1 MRKMRKSL
9 SLLLAM
15 LMLTSMMPI
24 GTVSLFDVPAVK
36 AEAAETTIAPPDGDT
51 TEDTESTYTWAFDAS
66 TGTLTIGGT
75 GVVNVELAKE
85 LESEESGNETDTD
98 TGTGTDAETTEVPDI
113 ASMLPWGE
121 NIKDIKHVVVEEGI
135 TGLGDGS
142 LSYLINM
149 ESISLPS
156 TLVTVGKGAFCY
168 ALSLKKL
175 IIPEGVTSIDEG
187 AFSTLTSLETL
198 ILPDSLQVCKDD
210 FSEICSYSLTNVT
223 LPACIESF
231 DSSYS
236 MYIENLYNKSLTV
249 AVDFSV
255 FDEGYEIIFTEEYR
269 YFLQLYNELL
279 LKKSVEEGLFGTVAD
294 ENALQQEFISK
305 FNARFGTSYT
315 IDSMN
320 DLFDDPDS
328 LTPLTINRTIY
339 CYENSAQ
346 HTVCTKHYD
355 KHILYG
361 TDTEHTS
368 CFTLSGTSTDD
379 NSNSFTWTVDITA
392 RTLTING
399 TGEMEF
405 ASYSNL
411 PGWYNV
417 SKFYDTVNIGEGI
430 TSFEGEY
437 VFSSIENLNLP
448 ATYTNTSIAESIFYC
463 KKVKNVNV
471 AEGNTTILSIDGVV
485 YVQLSEEELA
495 EFKSEYGTDST
506 GDLFLVYYPSGRSYF
521 SISDRTFSVLFL
533 GCYNYLNEITIPD
546 TVAYLL
552 LSLYSNSLKK
562 VNIPSSVKAL
572 VVETSELASSL
583 EEINV
588 DSDNTVY
595 ASKDGI
601 LFSKDFST
609 LYVYP
614 AAKDLSELV
623 LPESVTKIARDAIN
637 NYRGYSF
644 LSDVKILNKECVIE
658 SNAILEDITIHG
670 IPESTAQTYATE
682 NGNKFVSIE
691 EKEIAGV
698 AVKTMPNIT
707 EFMQGKSFVSDG
719 LTLTVT
725 YTDGTTSDRTAGFTV
740 SGFDS
745 SKLGICT
752 LTVDY
757 SGYATCT
764 FDVTIIEYVEPV
776 LTEGTQLT
784 VYVDGDGV
792 EYVKFVPAK
801 TAEYKFTYSS
811 TADGNYSVSL
821 YNANKEY
828 YDYLGSSVSL
838 TADTTYYVYLHNY
851 NNSAI
856 PFTLSVAESHYHS
869 YTKTLTKEATCAEAG
884 LYTYTCSCGESYTE
898 EIALL
903 PHADDNEDFVCDTCD
918 AEIKILYEGT
928 CGDTMTWKIYS
939 SGLMLIE
946 GSGEMTSYPW
956 SSYRNKITKVRM
968 ADEITSITSNAFY
981 NCTNLVDVKLPS
993 GLVSID
999 SYAFERCLNLKSIEL
1014 PAGVTSIGYG
1024 AFSRCSSLS
1033 AINLPSSVTSIG
1045 ETAFGDCTSLT
1056 AINVDSENT
1065 AYSSNNGVLYNK
1077 EGTVLVQCPG
1087 ALTTVEILTTT
1098 KEIGSYAF
1106 SDGKITAVTLP
1117 ELVTNIDS
1125 NAFAY
1130 CSDLTSVVLSD
1141 NLTTIGDDAFRDCEA
1156 LTKIT
1161 IPESVTDIG
1170 ERAFYSCGKLDDF
1183 NIPSSIRYID
1193 ENAFSG
1199 TAFYYNSNNWDNGAL
1214 YSDCC
1219 LIATNSS
1226 LPTDYTIKENTL
1238 FICKGALSGQ
1248 SEIENL
1254 TIPFVGSRAVTEA
1267 DEYQYPFG
1275 YIFGD
1280 NYSGSNSDYYQFNQD
1295 YDKGNMYSY
1304 VPKSLKN
1311 VTVTSGVIT
1320 TGAFDDCES
1329 LTISLSDNV
1338 TKVCDKAFDCY
1349 ECTVKFYG
1357 RNTEIYGSST
1367 AVDASLIFA
1376 YEASTAH
1383 VYAETYRVSYK
1394 LFDINQKK
1402 VVSAKLVNSLP
1413 LQKYSSEYALYYD
1426 ALLLMFEVVFD
1437 DSTTST
1443 LSLASL
1449 AASHNFDF
1457 DIIDLSDNEK
1467 ILRITNGTI
1476 TININVEFCE
1486 VTEVSELE
1494 INSLYTNLY
1503 GKYCTFVPEVSGT
1516 YYVYSKAYL
1525 YTEKVTSDM
1534 EEYQIEDKLS
1544 PQSYV
1549 SYGKEPLYNYFFYS
1563 SSDGLSAE
1571 YPFHNEFTLE
1581 AGHEYGILVFSE
1593 QFIISDHE
1601 LTSENSETKTY
1612 NDCYLGTVTETTL
1625 EYGYTI
1631 KESSSNSGEHVWS
1644 DFETLIEPTDNSC
1657 GLKKAVCER
1666 CGLVG
1671 YAVWETS
1678 SCSHEWTTTEVISEP
1693 TCSTAGEH
1701 KSTCLVCGNETTE
1714 TDYAIGHIA
1723 GEVKS
1728 YDEPKCTTNGTV
1740 VSICQKCGVEYSRDI
1755 YSRGHNYSTEWT
1767 VDSEAT
1773 CTTDGSKSHHCTKCN
1788 EKSDVTVI
1796 PATGHSYGDFVT
1808 ATEPTCTKTGLKKKT
1823 CSACGDVVTETIDA
1837 LGHDFSTE
1845 WTIDKA
1851 ATCTKDGSKSHHCTR
1866 CNEKSDVTVI
1876 PALGHDFSTEWT
1888 IDKAATC
1895 TKDGSKSHHCS
1906 RCSGKSDV
1914 TVISAT
1920 GHSYGDF
1927 VTVTEP
1933 TCTKTGLKKKTCS
1946 DCGDVVTETIDALG
1960 HDFSTEWTIDNA
1972 ATCTKDGSKSHHCT
1986 KCNEKSDITA
1996 LAMTGHAY
2004 GEFTVTKEPTCTSN
2018 GFKKKI
2024 CANCNDVVT
2033 ETIDA
2038 LGHDFSTEWTVDNA
2052 ATCTKDGSKSHH
2064 CSRCSGMSD
2073 VTVISATGHSYG
2085 DFVTVTEPT
2094 CTKTGLKK
2102 KTCSDCGDVVTET
2115 IDALGHDFST
2125 EWTIDNA
2132 ATCTKDGSKSHHC
2145 TKCNEKSDITA
2156 LAMTGHAYGEFTVT
2170 KEPTC
2175 TSNGFKKKICANC
2188 NDVVTETIDALGH
2201 DFSTEWTVDNAATCT
2216 KDGSKSHHCSRCS
2229 GMSDVTVISATGH
2242 SYGDFVTV
2250 TEPTCTKTGLKKKT
2264 CSACGD
2270 VVTENI
2276 DVLTAD
2282 GHSYSDYTTLTEPT
2296 CTLKGLKQK
2305 VCSVCGDIVKEEIPA
2320 LGHDFPE
2327 YTRTKEPTV
2336 LCEGEEQSTC
2346 TRCGHVDTIIL
2357 PAIQIDI
2364 DSNTNYGLAN
2374 FTVVNAQTKEPI
2386 KNAKI
2391 YIYTEEDGEN
2401 EFSTDENGKVSIV
2414 LPVGKQQ
2421 ISAYADGCLTRNL
2434 KINVKS
2440 GINDIP
2446 LIGLS
2451 NMKTYDAE
2459 VTQHPMTKEEIEEA
2473 GIDMEDPENNHV
2485 FKYELNLVFV
2495 PEVDW
2500 LSISYYM
2507 DDFGNIWPGG
2517 GNGSGSGSGGGGYGS
2532 GGGWVSSGSGSGKGT
2547 YYRYVDSDGGVKE
2560 IYPVSEYFYLIISGE
2575 VRWLKEMFD
2584 VEMLVINNS
2593 QTDTL
2598 ENLNATLNLPEGLS
2612 LAAMKGDEQSLSVD
2626 LDNVPEGGTSSV
2638 HWYVRGDTAG
2648 TYPIEATLTGMVMPF
2663 EEEIS
2668 DTFKAEKAIEVWAGN
2683 ALHLDFEVPGAAY
2696 YGEDYNVKITLTNVS
2711 DITLYNVSS
2720 FVTNIKQSRV
2730 THYSDGSVEE
2740 EIYMDKDVNIGD
2752 FAAEFKPGDKIVIE
2766 LSINILFKSKL
2777 MEYKL
2782 NKLIGY
2788 VDGIEKLIKSY
2799 KAIKTGLDIGSALI
2813 KGIGKVSKALDTFI
2827 SSAALATDKLNA
2839 TKALKEAVADFS
2851 LKYSKSESKTLDA
2864 SVKLANSSVGVMFN
2878 AFTANPDEWLK
2889 NSSVNDIQKLTGGI
2903 KTLGNSIS
2911 STDSSTK
2918 SFNVFD
2924 SIRTLISAIP
2934 VVFTLQEYF
2943 LVEDEDNTTSIPY
2956 SVSVLPNTPHYF
2968 GVSNLGRHLSNIL
2981 TVAARDFIKDSL
2993 PSYFLLLP
3001 GVNNELSTEDEKREI
3016 AVVENEIAQFKAKS
3030 ATGDVKYKAYIVRN
3044 EEQSKAKMLRAAA
3057 NTATNGF
3064 ELSSDAEDAVIE
3076 NGVLTFTGDAII
3088 NVKPL
3093 STQGGTLVVEADDGT
3108 KYEYDL
3114 NVIEQHEC
3122 DEDDYEVIISPTAD
3136 YDGFA
3141 VKCCSVCEDVMDV
3154 VILSASDCEHTFG
3167 AWTNE
3172 ITPTCNEC
3180 GLRSHSCSK
3189 CGYEESEILDIDT
3202 KAHVVSDWV
3211 IDTDSTCSAVGSKH
3225 TYCTVCKETMETQEI
3240 AKKAHTVSDWVI
3252 DTDSTCA
3259 AVGSKHT
3266 YCTVCKETIET
3277 QEIAKKGHTVSD
3289 WIVINAPSCTSN
3301 GKQIKKCTV
3310 CNTEIESK
3318 TISATGHTMT
3328 AWTTTKAPTCT
3339 ESGVRTRTCTVCK
3352 KTESAGIS
3360 ATGHSDSNND
3370 GTCDNC
3376 GADLGTKDPS
3386 ANCSC
3391 KCHKTKGIQKF
3402 FWKILNFF
3410 NKIFKKNQFC
3420 DCGAKHW

>member
-51 TEDTESTYTWAFDAS
+51 TEDTESTYTWAFDAA

-745 SKLGICT
+745 SKLGTCT

-1701 KSTCLVCGNETTE
+1701 KSTCLVCGDETTE

-1946 DCGDVVTETIDALG
+1946 
-1960 HDFSTEWTIDNA
+1960 
-1972 ATCTKDGSKSHHCT
+1972 
-1986 KCNEKSDITA
+1986 
-1996 LAMTGHAY
+1996 
-2004 GEFTVTKEPTCTSN
+2004 
-2018 GFKKKI
+2018 
-2024 CANCNDVVT
+2024 
-2033 ETIDA
+2033 
-2038 LGHDFSTEWTVDNA
+2038 
-2052 ATCTKDGSKSHH
+2052 
-2064 CSRCSGMSD
+2064 
-2073 VTVISATGHSYG
+2073 
-2085 DFVTVTEPT
+2085 
-2094 CTKTGLKK
+2094 
-2102 KTCSDCGDVVTET
+2102 
-2115 IDALGHDFST
+2115 
-2125 EWTIDNA
+2125 
-2132 ATCTKDGSKSHHC
+2132 
-2145 TKCNEKSDITA
+2145 
-2156 LAMTGHAYGEFTVT
+2156 
-2170 KEPTC
+2170 
-2175 TSNGFKKKICANC
+2175 
-2188 NDVVTETIDALGH
+2188 
-2201 DFSTEWTVDNAATCT
+2201 
-2216 KDGSKSHHCSRCS
+2216 
-2229 GMSDVTVISATGH
+2229 
-2242 SYGDFVTV
+2242 
-2250 TEPTCTKTGLKKKT
+2250 
-2264 CSACGD
+2264 ACGD

-2391 YIYTEEDGEN
+2391 YIYTEENGEN

-2813 KGIGKVSKALDTFI
+2813 KGIGKASKALDTFI

-3001 GVNNELSTEDEKREI
+3001 GVNNELSTEDAKREI

-3044 EEQSKAKMLRAAA
+3044 EEQTKAKMLRAAA

-3114 NVIEQHEC
+3114 NVVEQHEC

-3154 VILSASDCEHTFG
+3154 VILSSSDCEHTFG

-3189 CGYEESEILDIDT
+3189 CGFEESEILDIDT
-3202 KAHVVSDWV
+3202 TAHVVSDWV
-3211 IDTDSTCSAVGSKH
+3211 IDTDSTCAAVGSKH
-3225 TYCTVCKETMETQEI
+3225 TYCTVCKETIETQEI

-3277 QEIAKKGHTVSD
+3277 QEIAKKAHTVSD